1 MSQRQLKILLVEDE
15 PLIQKS
21 LKRLLEKQGAH
32 VDAVSSGNEAIANIM
47 QGEYD
52 RIICDLMLQDI
63 TGFDVIEESKKKYGR
78 EEIAR
83 KFVIITAYTS
93 TQVHDKAAGYGCRVL
108 SKPFDDLNQAL
119 AIFIQVEEG

>member
-1 MSQRQLKILLVEDE
+1 MLELPLKVLLVEDE

-21 LKRLLEKQGAH
+21 LKRLLEKRGAQ
-32 VDAVSSGNEAIANIM
+32 VNAVSTGNEAITSIM
-47 QGEYD
+47 QEEYD

-83 KFVIITAYTS
+83 KFVIITAYSS
-93 TQVHDKAAGYGCRVL
+93 TQVHDKAASYGCRVIG
-108 SKPFDDLNQAL
+108 KPFDDLNKAL
-119 AIFIQVEEG
+119 DIFLQVEEN

>member
-1 MSQRQLKILLVEDE
+1 MKILLVEDE

-21 LKRLLEKQGAH
+21 LKRLLEKRGAN
-32 VDAVSSGNEAIANIM
+32 VQAVSTGKEAIDALMANDF
-47 QGEYD
+47 E

-63 TGFDVIEESKKKYGR
+63 TGFDVIEESKRKYGR

-93 TQVHDKAAGYGCRVL
+93 PQVHEKATSYGCRVIG
-108 SKPFDDLNQAL
+108 KPFDDLNLAL
-119 AIFIQVEEG
+119 DIFMMKGE

>member
-1 MSQRQLKILLVEDE
+1 MNILLVEDE

-21 LKRLLEKQGAH
+21 LTRLLEKRGAT
-32 VDAVSSGNEAIANIM
+32 VTPVSSGREAIKAIM
-47 QGEYD
+47 ENDFD

-63 TGFDVIEESKKKYGR
+63 TGFDVIEESKKKFNR

-93 TQVHDKAAGYGCRVL
+93 NQVHDKAASYGCRVL
-108 SKPFDDLNQAL
+108 GKPFEDLNMAL
-119 AIFIQVEEG
+119 KIFTEQGE